1 MFPDDLPLYISPLP
15 FGHPAAADI
24 ADATKAGFIF
34 KEDL

>member
-1 MFPDDLPLYISPLP
+1 VLPDDLPLYCSPLS
-15 FGHPAAADI
+15 FGHPAAAGI